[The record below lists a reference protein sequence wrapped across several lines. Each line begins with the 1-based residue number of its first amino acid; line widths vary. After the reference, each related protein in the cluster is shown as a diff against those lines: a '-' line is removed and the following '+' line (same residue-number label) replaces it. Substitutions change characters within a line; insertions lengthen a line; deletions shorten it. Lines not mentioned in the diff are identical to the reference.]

1 MLQKYVRSA
10 NVKRLTT
17 PIPRIYF
24 CMLITRKEK
33 ETNQQ
38 VLRRFNR
45 VMIALDVLTKA
56 REKQEFVKDLNRAT
70 IKRSAQRRDMLR
82 RTKQWY

>member
-1 MLQKYVRSA
+1 MLV
-10 NVKRLTT
+10 V
-17 PIPRIYF
+17 
-24 CMLITRKEK
+24 RKEK

-45 VMIALDVLTKA
+45 IMLSLDNLNKA
-56 REKQEFVKDLNRAT
+56 RENKEFVKEPNRAT
-70 IKRSAQRRDMLR
+70 RKRSAVRRDSLR

>member
-1 MLQKYVRSA
+1 
-10 NVKRLTT
+10 
-17 PIPRIYF
+17 
-24 CMLITRKEK
+24 MLITRKEK

-45 VMIALDVLTKA
+45 VMIALDLLNKA

>member
-1 MLQKYVRSA
+1 
-10 NVKRLTT
+10 
-17 PIPRIYF
+17 
-24 CMLITRKEK
+24 MLITRKEK

-45 VMIALDVLTKA
+45 IMLALDLLTKA
-56 REKQEFVKDLNRAT
+56 REKQEFNKDLNRAT